1 MADKGKMNLDPKAF
15 EKIGQAGGRYVKKV
29 RVETF
34 GMTQEAFAGL
44 LGIGCS
50 TLRCW
55 ENGVNPVPEYVLR
68 AVKVMAASP
77 ESALGSLGAA
87 MALDPEDVLGWETGR
102 TTTKQVRED
111 AVAWMKADPE
121 RTMVMDLVDGLV
133 EFEAKYRDLGY
144 PKLSSTDLML
154 MALYVEVHRLRK
166 DVRAMR
172 DGTDDIED

>member
-1 MADKGKMNLDPKAF
+1 MTDKNKMDLDPKAF

-29 RVETF
+29 RSETF

-55 ENGVNPVPEYVLR
+55 ENGTNPVPEYVLR

-87 MALDPEDVLGWETGR
+87 VALDPEDAVGWETGR
-102 TTTKQVRED
+102 TAAKRVRED

-121 RTMVMDLVDGLV
+121 RTMVMDLVDGLM
-133 EFEAKYRDLGY
+133 EFESKYRDLGY
-144 PKLSSTDLML
+144 SKLSSTELL
-154 MALYVEVHRLRK
+154 LLALYVEVHRLRD
-166 DVRAMR
+166 DVQAMR
-172 DGTDDIED
+172 GGR